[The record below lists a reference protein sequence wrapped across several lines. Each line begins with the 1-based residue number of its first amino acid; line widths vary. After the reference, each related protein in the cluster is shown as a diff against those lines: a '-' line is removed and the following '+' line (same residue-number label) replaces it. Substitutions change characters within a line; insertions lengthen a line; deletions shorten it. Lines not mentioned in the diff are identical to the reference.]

1 MYEME
6 DNVEEIGSR
15 LGRQVA
21 RMRVG
26 VVEEQLEEFQA
37 RTGRLEA
44 EVETLEEA
52 LLGVELEVKRKQ
64 RETDVEVERMQKRDG
79 MVE

>member
-44 EVETLEEA
+44 EVETLD
-52 LLGVELEVKRKQ
+52 LGVELEVKRKQ